1 MFAINVLDKPRRFFC
16 VSRSAIDTVTWLSS
30 TKALTPFTRVYVSEP
45 FGHLTVTTDPATDTS
60 TPAGIA
66 TGFLPIF
73 DIVICVIKY
82 KRQQL
87 EYFCDEFTS

>member
-1 MFAINVLDKPRRFFC
+1 MMSSFFWYHSVTPVIIFATNVLVKPRRFFC
-16 VSRSAIDTVTWLSS
+16 VSRSAIDTWIWPSS
-30 TKALTPFTRVYVSEP
+30 TTALTPDTSVYDSEP

-73 DIVICVIKY
+73 DIVDV
-82 KRQQL
+82 
-87 EYFCDEFTS
+87 